1 MASLTFD
8 NLCQALSMSFS
19 PDKTTRN
26 SAEAALASIKGIPG
40 ACPLL
45 LQVVSTKTIDPSMRT
60 AASINFKNTVRS
72 QWINKDN
79 PALQVHEADKPT
91 IKPMLVELIMVE
103 TQKNIRSVLAEAL
116 YHMSIS
122 EYPHSWPEL
131 LPSLLNNI
139 RVGGSNGD
147 ATRVYG
153 SLYALRKLCKRF
165 EYKPTPEGRAPL
177 VQIVKEGFP
186 LLREMLGTLL
196 HQDGED
202 VGMIVKQTI
211 KVFWSCTQFNLN
223 TLTFEDL
230 RPWFNMLHSL
240 MAKKLPA
247 ESMPQGDDER
257 EKWVWWKVKKW
268 TIQIMT
274 RLYSRYGNPKAT
286 EAGLESFATQFSTTV
301 APTFLEAVC
310 GTLALRSQN
319 EFCSDRVMMLCL
331 SFLDTAIE
339 QKATYKLLKPH
350 LDFLLYN
357 VCYNVLKLKQSDIE
371 AFENDPHEYIA
382 RQNDLMSEFVD
393 PSMAAMQLI
402 EDLMKYRTST
412 VAAPLVTFLVTI
424 LNNYTNAPPQ
434 TRDHLGFDA
443 ALHILGCLQA
453 FLKKKKNNYVDSL
466 PGLMIQHVLPCFN
479 SSVGFI
485 RRRACWMT
493 TQFFN
498 VQLDEA
504 SFRTLTEAVLQRL
517 NDPSLAVQV
526 EAGKA
531 FRYILEVPG
540 TENSL
545 LPVLPKILNEYFRIM
560 QEISNEYVVSALDV
574 IVEKFGEH
582 ISPHAISLVENL
594 SRSFLQYCDVD
605 DDEEDMEAAVAATQC
620 LECIATVLRV
630 VQDNEALFATFE
642 PMLCPIIVKIMDKE
656 GELIDCLEHGIDLI
670 TFLTYFQT
678 KFSPML
684 WDLFPHIFTAFHEFA
699 FDYVGMMVTPIDNFI
714 TKDFEGFCNRKT
726 PDNVPYIDLVYGMSK
741 KVLEAGDMAEEAEI
755 RKALHLFLSIF
766 HIASQKPESK
776 PFVDRYVH
784 STNDITI
791 AKLQEEKDKDFAT
804 TRVQCYTVIGSLLF
818 YNAELEMGELEQRG
832 MVEPIMK
839 KWIEDA
845 AEIDKYGSKKATVLG
860 WLALLSMGSERLER
874 NGINPALVVRG
885 VIELG
890 QSLSEDYNDRLNNN
904 FDDEEEDEGA
914 MPPMPPDGFDD
925 DEFEGATLDD
935 AGDEDGDI
943 NIAGNADYQRVISG
957 DPMMMMGGFGAD
969 DWGDDDDDDDFE
981 SPLDDVNEIVLIEDV
996 LNRFAAAEPQKFE
1009 AIKSTLPAETL
1020 NQVAGLFAIAAEART
1035 KATTSV

>member
-1 MASLTFD
+1 MATSLTFD
-8 NLCQALSMSFS
+8 SLCQALSASFS
-19 PDKTTRN
+19 PDKATRQ
-26 SAEAALASIKGIPG
+26 SAETALASIKGIPG

-45 LQVVSTKTIDPSMRT
+45 LQVVSTKTLDPGMRT
-60 AASINFKNTVRS
+60 AAAINFKNTVRS
-72 QWINKDN
+72 FWINKDT
-79 PALQVHEADKPT
+79 PHHQVHHADKPT
-91 IKPMLVELIMVE
+91 IKPMLVESIMVE
-103 TQKNIRSVLAEAL
+103 TQKNVRSVLAEAL
-116 YHMSIS
+116 YHMSMS
-122 EYPHSWPEL
+122 EYPTNWPDL

-139 RVGGSNGD
+139 RAGGSNGD

-153 SLYALRKLCKRF
+153 ALYALRKLCKRF
-165 EYKPTPEGRAPL
+165 EYKPTSEGRAPL
-177 VQIVKEGFP
+177 VQIVNDGFP
-186 LLREMLGTLL
+186 LLREMLNTLL

-202 VGMIVKQTI
+202 VGMIVKQTL

-223 TLTFEDL
+223 NLTFEEL
-230 RPWFNMLHSL
+230 NPWFSMLHLL
-240 MAKKLPA
+240 MAKKLAP
-247 ESMPQGDDER
+247 ESMPQNDDEK

-274 RLYSRYGNPKAT
+274 RLYSRYGNPKST
-286 EAGLESFATQFSTTV
+286 EKGLEAFATQFSSTV
-301 APTFLEAVC
+301 APTFLGAVC
-310 GTLALRSQN
+310 ETLALRSQN
-319 EFCSDRVMMLCL
+319 QFCSDRVMMLCL

-339 QKATYKLLKPH
+339 QKQTYKLLKPH

-412 VAAPLVTFLVTI
+412 VAAPLITFLVTI
-424 LNNYTNAPPQ
+424 LNNYTSAPPQ
-434 TRDHLGFDA
+434 SRDHLGFDA
-443 ALHILGCLQA
+443 ALHILGSLQA

-479 SSVGFI
+479 SPVGFI

-498 VQLDEA
+498 VALDEA
-504 SFRTLTEAVLQRL
+504 SFRILAEAVLQRL
-517 NDPSLAVQV
+517 SDPSLAVQV
-526 EAGKA
+526 EAGNA
-531 FRYILEVPG
+531 FRFILEVPG
-540 TENSL
+540 TEVSL

-642 PMLCPIIVKIMDKE
+642 PMLCPIILKIMDKE

-670 TFLTYFQT
+670 TFLTYFQS

-684 WDLFPHIFTAFHEFA
+684 WDLFPPIFAAFHEFA

-714 TKDFEGFCNRKT
+714 TKDFEGFCNRRT

-741 KVLEAGDMAEEAEI
+741 KVLEAGDMAEEAEC

-791 AKLQEEKDKDFAT
+791 AKLKEEQDKDFAT
-804 TRVQCYTVIGSLLF
+804 LRVQCYTVIGSLFF
-818 YNAELEMGELEQRG
+818 YNAELEMQELEQRN
-832 MVEPIMK
+832 MVKPIMD

-874 NGINPALVVRG
+874 NGVNPAVLVRG
-885 VIELG
+885 VIEIG
-890 QSLSEDYNDRLNNN
+890 QSLSEDYDQRNNDEDND
-904 FDDEEEDEGA
+904 FEDEGA

-925 DEFEGATLDD
+925 DELGGANFED
-935 AGDEDGDI
+935 GDEDGDI
-943 NIAGNADYQRVISG
+943 NINGDAGYRGVISG
-957 DPMMMMGGFGAD
+957 DPMMMMGGFGGE
-969 DWGDDDDDDDFE
+969 DWDALDDDDDFE
-981 SPLDDVNEIVLIEDV
+981 SPLDDVNEIILLEEV

-1009 AIKSTLPAETL
+1009 AIKTSLPPDTL
-1020 NQVAGLFAIAAEART
+1020 NQVASLFAMAAEARAKLANPT
-1035 KATTSV
+1035 V